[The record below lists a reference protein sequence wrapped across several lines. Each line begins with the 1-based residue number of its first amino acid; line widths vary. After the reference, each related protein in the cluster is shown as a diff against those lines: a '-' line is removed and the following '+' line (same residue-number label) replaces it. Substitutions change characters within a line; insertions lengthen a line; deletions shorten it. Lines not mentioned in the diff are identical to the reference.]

1 MATNPVSPV
10 KPPVKKDEKLLVE
23 PPKSIRKIQSETEK
37 PKGKKRDTEGGVAS
51 VLHSFEQK
59 DYLRFAAIAVV
70 FFIIGVVFKKM

>member
-37 PKGKKRDTEGGVAS
+37 PKGKKADTEGGGAS
-51 VLHSFEQK
+51 FAGLFEQK